1 MPPARLA
8 LAARLM
14 SLLTPLLAGAGAAR
28 ADVGGT
34 LSLQTDARE
43 RGVSYSR
50 GRPAAQLGVAWD
62 GGAGWYAGAF
72 LAQARLDA
80 GRHGTWLRA
89 YGGRV
94 VTLTAGLDGEAGLV
108 AHRFTGLG
116 RYDYREAYVGLLGD
130 GWTLRLHHAPDHYG
144 SGLRTDYLEFGARW
158 PVTGAFAFTGHAG
171 VLGSHGR
178 LRWPVQGYAPNHG
191 PTRIDVRAGLSWQL
205 GPGAEA
211 QLAWVCASR
220 GGPAVWAEP
229 SSRRKAVASV
239 VMAF

>member
-14 SLLTPLLAGAGAAR
+14 SLLTPVLAGAGAAR

-62 GGAGWYAGAF
+62 GRTGWYAGAF
-72 LAQARLDA
+72 LAQARFDA
-80 GRHGTWLRA
+80 SRHGSWLRV

-94 VTLTAGLDGEAGLV
+94 MSLAPGLDVEAGLV
-108 AHRFTGLG
+108 AHRFAGLG
-116 RYDYREAYVGLLGD
+116 RYDYREAYAGLLGD

-158 PVTGAFAFTGHAG
+158 PVTGTFALTGHAG
-171 VLGSHGR
+171 VLGSQGR
-178 LRWPVQGYAPNHG
+178 LRRPAQGYVPNHG
-191 PTRIDVRAGLSWQL
+191 PTGIDVRAGVSWQL
-205 GPGAEA
+205 GGGTEA
-211 QLAWVCASR
+211 QLAWVSASR
-220 GGPAVWAEP
+220 GGPAVWAE
-229 SSRRKAVASV
+229 SAARRKVVAGV